1 MRYIETLHEGDR
13 ITSVYMCKQKSSATT
28 KTGKSYENV
37 IIQDK
42 TGCMDAKIWEP
53 NSSGIDDFDALDYIE
68 ISGDV
73 TSFNGMLQFNIR
85 RVRRCGEGE
94 YDPKDF
100 LPSSKRDVEEM
111 YAELLGY
118 VKKINN
124 PYIAKL
130 VRSFFVEDEEFVKA
144 FKFHSAAKSVHHGF
158 IGGLLEHT
166 LGVTKLC
173 DFYADTYP
181 VINRDL
187 ILAAAM
193 FHDMGKLREISTFP
207 ENDYTDDGNLLGHIV
222 MGVEMIGERIRTIDG
237 FPPKVAS
244 ELKHCILAHHGEYEY
259 GSPKKPALVE
269 ALALNFADN
278 LDAKMET
285 LTEIFAANEGKSEWL
300 GFNRLLDSNIRR
312 TSENFSKTMR

>member
-130 VRSFFVEDEEFVKA
+130 VRSFFVEDEEFIKA

-259 GSPKKPALVE
+259 GSPKKPALIE

-312 TSENFSKTMR
+312 TSDN

>member
-13 ITSVYMCKQKSSATT
+13 ITSVYMCKQKAMATT

-37 IIQDK
+37 ILQDK

-53 NSSGIDDFDALDYIE
+53 NSSGIEDFDVLDYIE
-68 ISGDV
+68 VSGEV
-73 TSFNGMLQFNIR
+73 TSYNGMLQFNIR
-85 RVRRCGEGE
+85 RVRKCQEGE

-100 LPSSKRDVEEM
+100 LPSSKRDIDKM
-111 YAELLGY
+111 YEELLGY
-118 VKKINN
+118 VKKIEN
-124 PYIAKL
+124 PYISKL
-130 VRSFFVEDEEFVKA
+130 VKSFFVEDEAFIKA

-207 ENDYTDDGNLLGHIV
+207 ENDYTDDGNLLGHII
-222 MGVEMIGERIRTIDG
+222 MGVEMIGERIRTIDN
-237 FPPKVAS
+237 FPPVLAS

-259 GSPKKPALVE
+259 GSPKKPAIIE

-285 LTEIFAANEGKSEWL
+285 LIEIFAANDSKTDWL
-300 GFNRLLDSNIRR
+300 GFNRLLDSNIR
-312 TSENFSKTMR
+312 KTTEK

>member
-1 MRYIETLHEGDR
+1 
-13 ITSVYMCKQKSSATT
+13 
-28 KTGKSYENV
+28 
-37 IIQDK
+37 
-42 TGCMDAKIWEP
+42 
-53 NSSGIDDFDALDYIE
+53 
-68 ISGDV
+68 
-73 TSFNGMLQFNIR
+73 
-85 RVRRCGEGE
+85 
-94 YDPKDF
+94 
-100 LPSSKRDVEEM
+100 M

-207 ENDYTDDGNLLGHIV
+207 ENDYTDDGNLL
-222 MGVEMIGERIRTIDG
+222 
-237 FPPKVAS
+237 
-244 ELKHCILAHHGEYEY
+244 
-259 GSPKKPALVE
+259 
-269 ALALNFADN
+269 
-278 LDAKMET
+278 
-285 LTEIFAANEGKSEWL
+285 
-300 GFNRLLDSNIRR
+300 
-312 TSENFSKTMR
+312 

>member
-237 FPPKVAS
+237 FPPKIAS

-259 GSPKKPALVE
+259 GSPKKPALIE

-312 TSENFSKTMR
+312 TSDN

>member
-13 ITSVYMCKQKSSATT
+13 VTSVYMCKQKSSATT

-85 RVRRCGEGE
+85 RVRRCSEGE

-124 PYIAKL
+124 PYISKL
-130 VRSFFVEDEEFVKA
+130 VKSFFVEDEEFVKA

-166 LGVTKLC
+166 LGVTRLC

-237 FPPKVAS
+237 FPSKTAS

-285 LTEIFAANEGKSEWL
+285 LTEIFAANEGKNEWL
-300 GFNRLLDSNIRR
+300 GFNRLLDTNIRR
-312 TSENFSKTMR
+312 TSEN

>member
-259 GSPKKPALVE
+259 GSPKNPALVE

-312 TSENFSKTMR
+312 TSDN

>member
-130 VRSFFVEDEEFVKA
+130 V
-144 FKFHSAAKSVHHGF
+144 
-158 IGGLLEHT
+158 
-166 LGVTKLC
+166 
-173 DFYADTYP
+173 
-181 VINRDL
+181 
-187 ILAAAM
+187 
-193 FHDMGKLREISTFP
+193 
-207 ENDYTDDGNLLGHIV
+207 
-222 MGVEMIGERIRTIDG
+222 
-237 FPPKVAS
+237 
-244 ELKHCILAHHGEYEY
+244 
-259 GSPKKPALVE
+259 
-269 ALALNFADN
+269 
-278 LDAKMET
+278 
-285 LTEIFAANEGKSEWL
+285 
-300 GFNRLLDSNIRR
+300 
-312 TSENFSKTMR
+312 

>member
-28 KTGKSYENV
+28 KTGKSYEKV
-37 IIQDK
+37 LIQDK
-42 TGCMDAKIWEP
+42 TGGMDPKIWEP

-259 GSPKKPALVE
+259 GSPKKPALIE

-312 TSENFSKTMR
+312 TSDN

>member
-13 ITSVYMCKQKSSATT
+13 VTSVYMCKQKSSATT

-85 RVRRCGEGE
+85 RVRRCSEGE

-111 YAELLGY
+111 YSELLGY

-124 PYIAKL
+124 PYISKL
-130 VRSFFVEDEEFVKA
+130 VKSFFVEDEEFVRA

-237 FPPKVAS
+237 FPSKTAS

-285 LTEIFAANEGKSEWL
+285 LTEIFAANEGKTEWL
-300 GFNRLLDSNIRR
+300 GFNRLLDTNIRR
-312 TSENFSKTMR
+312 TSEN

>member
-237 FPPKVAS
+237 FPSKVAS

-259 GSPKKPALVE
+259 GSPKKPALIE

-312 TSENFSKTMR
+312 TSDN

>member
-94 YDPKDF
+94 CDPKDF

-207 ENDYTDDGNLLGHIV
+207 ENDYTDEGNLLGHIV

-259 GSPKKPALVE
+259 GSPKKPALIE

-312 TSENFSKTMR
+312 TSDN

>member
-181 VINRDL
+181 AINRDL

-259 GSPKKPALVE
+259 GSPKKPALIE

-312 TSENFSKTMR
+312 TSDN

>member
-100 LPSSKRDVEEM
+100 LPSSKRDVEAM

-312 TSENFSKTMR
+312 TSDN

>member
-130 VRSFFVEDEEFVKA
+130 VRSFFVEDEEFIKA

-237 FPPKVAS
+237 FPSKVAS

-259 GSPKKPALVE
+259 GSPKKPALIE

-312 TSENFSKTMR
+312 TSDN

>member
-13 ITSVYMCKQKSSATT
+13 ITSVYMCKQKFSATT

-300 GFNRLLDSNIRR
+300 GFNRLFDSNLRK
-312 TSENFSKTMR
+312 TSK

>member
-13 ITSVYMCKQKSSATT
+13 ITSVYMCKQKSMATT
-28 KTGKSYENV
+28 KTGKAYENV
-37 IIQDK
+37 ILQDK

-53 NSSGIDDFDALDYIE
+53 NSSGIEDFDALDYVE
-68 ISGDV
+68 VSGEV
-73 TSFNGMLQFNIR
+73 TSYNGMLQFNIR
-85 RVRRCGEGE
+85 RVRKCQDGE

-100 LPSSKRDVEEM
+100 LPSSKRDVDEM
-111 YAELLGY
+111 YEELLGY
-118 VKKINN
+118 VKKIQN
-124 PYIAKL
+124 PYISKL
-130 VRSFFVEDEEFVKA
+130 VKSFFVEDEAFVKA

-207 ENDYTDDGNLLGHIV
+207 ENDYTDDGNLLGHII
-222 MGVEMIGERIRTIDG
+222 MGVEMIGERIRTIEN
-237 FPPKVAS
+237 FPPILAS

-259 GSPKKPALVE
+259 GSPKKPAIIE

-285 LTEIFAANEGKSEWL
+285 LIEIFAANENKADWL
-300 GFNRLLDSNIRR
+300 GFNRLLDTNIR
-312 TSENFSKTMR
+312 KTTDK

>member
-94 YDPKDF
+94 YDTKDF

-312 TSENFSKTMR
+312 TSDN

>member
-237 FPPKVAS
+237 FPPKIAS

-312 TSENFSKTMR
+312 TSDN

>member
-300 GFNRLLDSNIRR
+300 GFNRLLDSNIRM
-312 TSENFSKTMR
+312 EDV

>member
-259 GSPKKPALVE
+259 GSPKKPALIE

-312 TSENFSKTMR
+312 TSDN

>member
-1 MRYIETLHEGDR
+1 MHR
-13 ITSVYMCKQKSSATT
+13 IDSS
-28 KTGKSYENV
+28 S
-37 IIQDK
+37 II
-42 TGCMDAKIWEP
+42 I
-53 NSSGIDDFDALDYIE
+53 
-68 ISGDV
+68 
-73 TSFNGMLQFNIR
+73 
-85 RVRRCGEGE
+85 
-94 YDPKDF
+94 
-100 LPSSKRDVEEM
+100 
-111 YAELLGY
+111 
-118 VKKINN
+118 
-124 PYIAKL
+124 
-130 VRSFFVEDEEFVKA
+130 
-144 FKFHSAAKSVHHGF
+144 GF

-259 GSPKKPALVE
+259 GSPKKPALIE

-312 TSENFSKTMR
+312 TSDN